1 MPNPTGKNGFKTQV
15 VPSDDVL
22 REKLTTYTAR
32 KYSRDDK
39 IRCLRDELGY
49 SIKKRTLDKLQTWLK
64 IPTVRKPPPV
74 EVSRQAVIDEVA
86 KDPLQLN
93 GPVFVQTQLCLHGL
107 PLGRSVL
114 QSLLVSGKA
123 DIMHDHFDAGFTLRF
138 PGHKKERI
146 PRVGLSALG
155 PFHEVSADGHEKLSA
170 QALQM
175 GELSLP
181 IYAYKDKWT
190 DFLLML
196 RLIPNSRTAAAIG
209 HLFLDFVDE
218 TGCIPLQVTTDKGSE
233 IGWQYAF
240 QCALREALA
249 PGIDPLV
256 YAVYMVLKSVHN
268 TVIEGFWRWLRGKM
282 GLNLKEFI
290 TRGKRD
296 RVFDSNVAFHVPLFY
311 WIFVP
316 IIQEQLDEFRAWWN
330 NHRVRLQRD
339 KNMPS
344 GHIPVL
350 AFEHPEHLGGIDCR
364 ICVPKEAVIEL
375 RKLLTEEVGS
385 RESHLS
391 WPGVTL
397 EFEAMAQA
405 VWEDIGSPAMS
416 MDSAWDIFAQM
427 SDIIENY
434 D

>member
-15 VPSDDVL
+15 GAL
-22 REKLTTYTAR
+22 LAAI

-39 IRCLRDELGY
+39 LRCLRDELGY
-49 SIKKRTLDKLQTWLK
+49 SIKKRTLDKLQTRLK

-93 GPVFVQTQLCLHGL
+93 GPVFVQTQLCLRGL
-107 PLGRSVL
+107 PLGRD
-114 QSLLVSGKA
+114 LVRK
-123 DIMHDHFDAGFTLRF
+123 IMHDHFDAGFTLRF

-155 PFHEVSADGHEKLSA
+155 PFHEVSADGHEKLST

-209 HLFLDFVDE
+209 HLFLDFVDD

-249 PGIDPLV
+249 PGIDPLI

-350 AFEHPEHLGGIDCR
+350 AFEHPDHLGGIDCR
-364 ICVPKEAVIEL
+364 IHVPKEAVIEL
-375 RKLLTEEVGS
+375 RELLTEEVGS
-385 RESHLS
+385 RKSHLS

-397 EFEAMAQA
+397 EFETMAQA
-405 VWEDIGSPAMS
+405 IWEDFGSPAN
-416 MDSAWDIFAQM
+416 M
-427 SDIIENY
+427 SDVIENY